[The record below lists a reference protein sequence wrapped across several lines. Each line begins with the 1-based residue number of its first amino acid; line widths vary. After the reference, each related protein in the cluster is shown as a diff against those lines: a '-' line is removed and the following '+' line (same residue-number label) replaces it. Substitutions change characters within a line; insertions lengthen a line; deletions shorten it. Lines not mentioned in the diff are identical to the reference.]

1 MLLLN
6 VVIQVHNRDCRIRN
20 LRFISHEQLLADMG
34 IARLTLMVG
43 HTFYNTTYL
52 LLYLMAC
59 WFIRAF
65 IYGCFKKY
73 KAQVAITKL
82 RNVKA

>member
-1 MLLLN
+1 MLQVST
-6 VVIQVHNRDCRIRN
+6 VVHHVKNSNEMCGSNCR
-20 LRFISHEQLLADMG
+20 G
-34 IARLTLMVG
+34 VARLTLMVG

-65 IYGCFKKY
+65 IYGCFKSAKY
-73 KAQVAITKL
+73 E
-82 RNVKA
+82 

>member
-1 MLLLN
+1 MLKVFFTGLMYGG
-6 VVIQVHNRDCRIRN
+6 IR
-20 LRFISHEQLLADMG
+20 G
-34 IARLTLMVG
+34 VARPTLMVG

-65 IYGCFKKY
+65 IYVCFKKF
-73 KAQVAITKL
+73 KVGVAIAKL
-82 RNVKA
+82 V

>member
-1 MLLLN
+1 MQMVFFDKNVSIVLLFYKCPTILKLPN
-6 VVIQVHNRDCRIRN
+6 YR
-20 LRFISHEQLLADMG
+20 G

-59 WFIRAF
+59 WFIREF
-65 IYGCFKKY
+65 IYGCFKSEKY
-73 KAQVAITKL
+73 E
-82 RNVKA
+82 